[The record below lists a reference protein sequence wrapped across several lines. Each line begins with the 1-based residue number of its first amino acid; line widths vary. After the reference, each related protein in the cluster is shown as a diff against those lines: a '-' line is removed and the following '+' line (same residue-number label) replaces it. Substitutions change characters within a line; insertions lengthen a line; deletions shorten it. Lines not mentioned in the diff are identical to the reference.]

1 MSCADES
8 AREDIAAPPSPP
20 CYILFLYQPSF
31 SFPLF
36 PAVHLHII
44 LCVRLCASIM
54 FFVTF
59 SSSSA
64 ALSPLFDLP
73 VLQRSQS
80 ITTPGLCATAAY
92 QSRWASPCP
101 PSQSEQIIVDILKGP
116 ADEMAHCGGAICS
129 AALASQQTLSFVC
142 CPGSW
147 EDRSA
152 HGDKQA
158 SHL

>member
-1 MSCADES
+1 MLHPVPLPAF
-8 AREDIAAPPSPP
+8 
-20 CYILFLYQPSF
+20 LFLPTLSRR
-31 SFPLF
+31 S
-36 PAVHLHII
+36 PAHHL
-44 LCVRLCASIM
+44 VRQTLHQHY
-54 FFVTF
+54 FFLTF
-59 SSSSA
+59 SSSST
-64 ALSPLFDLP
+64 ALSPIFDLP
-73 VLQRSQS
+73 VLQRPQS

-101 PSQSEQIIVDILKGP
+101 PSQREQIIVDILKGP

-129 AALASQQTLSFVC
+129 AASASQQTLSFVC